1 MNSAPGIDKVAV
13 IGTTGWGTTL
23 SVLLARRGTATCLWS
38 WLEEEAA
45 QLRREGENRLRQPG
59 LAFPPALTVTHD
71 LGEALAGAGLVVLAV
86 PSSSLRENLRRLR
99 PHLDGDAIVLSAV
112 KGLESETGKRMSE
125 VIGEEL
131 GAALTTPIC
140 VLSGPNL
147 SREIARGLP
156 AAAIVASDDL
166 PTAETVRGLVMGPS
180 FRVYTGDDVVGVEL
194 AGALKNIIA
203 IGAGMGDG
211 FGYGDNAKAAF
222 LTRGLAEITRLGL
235 AAGAQALTF
244 SGLAGVGDLIATCS
258 SPLSR
263 NHTVGRELAKGRPL
277 DEILSS
283 LEQVAEGVTT
293 AVAARRLARR
303 LGVEMPITEKTCQ
316 VLFEGLDP
324 HQGVAELM
332 MREPR
337 RELHGVQ

>member
-1 MNSAPGIDKVAV
+1 MITAPGIDKVAV
-13 IGTTGWGTTL
+13 IGTTSWGTTI
-23 SVLLARRGTATCLWS
+23 SVLLAGRGRATYLWS

-99 PHLDGDAIVLSAV
+99 PHLDRDAIVLSAV

-131 GAALTTPIC
+131 GATPTTPIC

-166 PTAETVRGLVMGPS
+166 PTAETVRGLLMGPS

-277 DEILSS
+277 DEILAS

>member
-1 MNSAPGIDKVAV
+1 MITAPGIDKVAV
-13 IGTTGWGTTL
+13 IGTTSWGTTL
-23 SVLLARRGTATCLWS
+23 SVLLAGWGRATYLWS

-99 PHLDGDAIVLSAV
+99 PHLDRDAIVLSAV

-131 GAALTTPIC
+131 GATPTTPIC

-166 PTAETVRGLVMGPS
+166 PTAETVRGLLMGPS

-277 DEILSS
+277 DEILAS

-316 VLFEGLDP
+316 VLFEELDP

>member
-1 MNSAPGIDKVAV
+1 MISAQGINKVAV
-13 IGTTGWGTTL
+13 IGTTSWGTTL
-23 SVLLARRGTATCLWS
+23 SVLLARREIATCLWS

-45 QLRREGENRLRQPG
+45 QLRREGENSLRQPG
-59 LAFPPALTVTHD
+59 LAFPPALKVTHD
-71 LGEALAGAGLVVLAV
+71 LANALAGAGLVVLAV

-99 PHLDGDAIVLSAV
+99 PYLDPDAIVLSAV

-125 VIGEEL
+125 VIREEMGPVL
-131 GAALTTPIC
+131 RTPVC

-156 AAAIVASDDL
+156 AAAIVACDE
-166 PTAETVRGLVMGPS
+166 PATAETVRDLLMGPS
-180 FRVYTGDDVVGVEL
+180 LRVYTGGDVVGVEL
-194 AGALKNIIA
+194 AGALKNIVA
-203 IGAGMGDG
+203 IGAGMCDG

-244 SGLAGVGDLIATCS
+244 SGLAGVGDLIATCY

-263 NHTVGRELAKGRPL
+263 NYTVGRELAKGRPL
-277 DEILSS
+277 DEVLSS
-283 LEQVAEGVTT
+283 LGQVAEGVTT

-303 LGVEMPITEKTCQ
+303 LGVEMPITEKMCQ

-324 HQGVAELM
+324 HRGVAELM

>member
-1 MNSAPGIDKVAV
+1 MITAPGIDKVAV
-13 IGTTGWGTTL
+13 IGTTSWGTTL
-23 SVLLARRGTATCLWS
+23 SVLLAGWGRATYLWS

-99 PHLDGDAIVLSAV
+99 PHLDRDAIVLSAV

-131 GAALTTPIC
+131 GATPTTPIC

-166 PTAETVRGLVMGPS
+166 PTAETVRGLLMGPS

-277 DEILSS
+277 DEILAS